1 LGKEI
6 SELRKLVIWE
16 EEENASHDD
25 FCGIC
30 MEFGDLIMCEG
41 CCWRSFHLFCV
52 NLEELPEGSWMC
64 ALCTPEE
71 KNDEQ
76 GAECFVCGISG
87 YFTSPCKGTCGRVFH
102 LDCVGLT
109 TESTVDYVCAQCRF
123 NEEKEASNVN
133 VIQVQLDVEVEEKE
147 NEQTYVSKP
156 VASPL
161 PVPVPVPPPPL
172 ILTTTTA
179 AVPMVTT
186 PTTAVAAASASTVAP
201 VSHVVQTSVVDFFK
215 KM

>member
-64 ALCTPEE
+64 ALCAPEE
-71 KNDEQ
+71 KNEQ

-123 NEEKEASNVN
+123 KEEKEAINVN

-147 NEQTYVSKP
+147 NEQAYVSKP
-156 VASPL
+156 VASPA
-161 PVPVPVPPPPL
+161 PVPVPVPPEPWFP
-172 ILTTTTA
+172 TATTA
-179 AVPMVTT
+179 TTVTT
-186 PTTAVAAASASTVAP
+186 PTTAAAASASTSTVAP
-201 VSHVVQTSVVDFFK
+201 VPPVVQSSVMDFFK